1 MLRSC
6 HISAIPYLCVTKHCD
21 MSIVPLHVRML
32 TFRSALIYAC
42 SSQSRLHCTCRE
54 QQVAARWHS
63 VCAALA
69 AQVVTRAHRRC
80 SSLRLFSIASYLVEL
95 GLHHPGPVWSLW
107 GPRMHIFVATYL
119 VRQASTHASIV
130 YSHRTLSC
138 CPLVLSM
145 LIGASGASS
154 LCGASGASLCSLRS
168 LRIGPVRQPQGL
180 LHHMRCW

>member
-1 MLRSC
+1 MLF
-6 HISAIPYLCVTKHCD
+6 KHCA
-21 MSIVPLHVRML
+21 MSMVQLRLRILIV
-32 TFRSALIYAC
+32 SALMYSC
-42 SSQSRLHCTCRE
+42 SLYSRLHCTCRE

-63 VCAALA
+63 VCSIGCT
-69 AQVVTRAHRRC
+69 VVTRAHRRC

-154 LCGASGASLCSLRS
+154 LCGASGASLSSLRS